1 MTVSTVTLFRVAV
14 DTLTPAHSEY
24 AVQAPDGLT
33 AIQTVFNNGL
43 IPSNVTNITAT
54 QFATNLVS

>member
-1 MTVSTVTLFRVAV
+1 MPVSTVTLFQVVVNTQDGAR
-14 DTLTPAHSEY
+14 HEY

-33 AIQTVFNNGL
+33 AIQVVFNNGL
-43 IPSNVTNITAT
+43 IPSNVINISSN